1 MARHALDLHSA
12 SLFATDLFRANLS
25 GANLSGANLSGAD
38 LFGTNLDHAKY
49 DGGTKFP
56 DGLAPLRSA
65 WLRSHCLHGTKV
77 LHCRNEVRS
86 LAGCHRHENIAL
98 DARLG
103 FFLCALRV
111 DQPKDRGVNGDDLSQ
126 R

>member
-12 SLFATDLFRANLS
+12 SLFGAGLFATDLFR
-25 GANLSGANLSGAD
+25 ANLSGAD